1 MIELEFF
8 SRFGICIQKSFIDS
22 ASCRRLREEMRSAA
36 AKPATVASGDK
47 LEVDDKF
54 RKVNLLHV
62 SPETKEAVTERLLR
76 IKPQLETYFNLQ
88 LNGCENPQFLRYGVG
103 DFYRPHHDGAYNP
116 DDTKY
121 VQDRRVSVIVFLNSE
136 NDIAEPDSYSG
147 GAVAFY
153 GILEDQRLKKR
164 GFPLNGQEGLMVAF
178 RSEILHEVRL
188 ITRGDRFSIVTW
200 FF

>member
-1 MIELEFF
+1 VIELDFF
-8 SRFGICIQKSFIDS
+8 SRFGICIQKSFLDS
-22 ASCRRLREEMRSAA
+22 ATCLRLREEMRSAA
-36 AKPATVASGDK
+36 AKPATVASGNN

-62 SPETKEAVTERLLR
+62 SPDTKTTFIERLLLV
-76 IKPQLETYFNLQ
+76 KPDLEKYFNLQ

-103 DFYRPHHDGAYNP
+103 DFYRAHHDGAYNP

-121 VQDRRVSVIVFLNSE
+121 VRDRRISVIVFLNSE
-136 NDIAEPDSYSG
+136 SETAEPDSYSG

-153 GILEDQRLKKR
+153 GILEDQRLQKR

-178 RSEILHEVRL
+178 RSEILHEVRP

>member
-1 MIELEFF
+1 M
-8 SRFGICIQKSFIDS
+8 QKAFLDS
-22 ASCRRLREEMRSAA
+22 AGCLSLREEMRSGA

-54 RKVNLLHV
+54 RKVNLVHV
-62 SPETKEAVTERLLR
+62 SPETKARVKNRLIE
-76 IKPQLETYFNLQ
+76 IKPELEKYFTLQ
-88 LNGCENPQFLRYGVG
+88 LKGCENPQFLRYRVG
-103 DFYRPHHDGAYNP
+103 DFYRAHHDGAYNP
-116 DDTKY
+116 DDTKF
-121 VQDRRVSVIVFLNSE
+121 VQDRRISVIVFLNSE
-136 NDIAEPDSYSG
+136 SDVVEADSYSG

-153 GILEDQRLKKR
+153 GILEDPRLKKR

-178 RSEILHEVRL
+178 RSEILHEVRP